1 MQSSQKLHVN
11 EITKHQI
18 TTASN
23 QEEWNNIIKVLKRQL
38 KKTQNMTIK
47 RKRKKRPKHS
57 APFIDSERYQHQFK
71 LHQRRTKKEIT
82 TKRKK

>member
-23 QEEWNNIIKVLKRQL
+23 QEEWNNIIKVLKTL
-38 KKTQNMTIK
+38 AEKNLEYDHKEK
-47 RKRKKRPKHS
+47 
-57 APFIDSERYQHQFK
+57 
-71 LHQRRTKKEIT
+71 KKEETQTLCTFHRFREIPT
-82 TKRKK
+82 SI